1 MGGEVSNLASRAA
14 LIDAAV
20 ETLRQDGPGALTTT
34 HLAAQVGVVQSGFY
48 RHFES
53 IEALRAEAFER
64 LTSELA
70 ADVDR
75 LRTELFA
82 AGGEAEERRAYTEA
96 LVDQLDRSG
105 RARHLLDRY
114 QFSEDELGRIV
125 RAARDRVTRDLG
137 RYLESLLRDV
147 EPELAQRIDARAR
160 ARILQHARL
169 LVDEVLSV
177 TRLLDEAG
185 VPGGRA
191 RIVELLDQRI
201 GFGWEA
207 FTDDLISYLQAQRR
221 LR

>member
-1 MGGEVSNLASRAA
+1 MR
-14 LIDAAV
+14 
-20 ETLRQDGPGALTTT
+20 T
-34 HLAAQVGVVQSGFY
+34 HS
-48 RHFES
+48 
-53 IEALRAEAFER
+53 
-64 LTSELA
+64 
-70 ADVDR
+70 
-75 LRTELFA
+75 
-82 AGGEAEERRAYTEA
+82 EAEERRAYTEA

-125 RAARDRVTRDLG
+125 RTARDRVTRDLG
-137 RYLESLLRDV
+137 RYLESLLRGV
-147 EPELAQRIDARAR
+147 EPELAPRIDARAR

-177 TRLLDEAG
+177 TRLLDEAA